1 MSGDAA
7 GEPSYLGNLL
17 FLVGSFFAS
26 ALVAAAVTEVVV
38 TWTGLG
44 RGLPV
49 AILTGVVFVVVFI
62 GLLGFYDRHYLG
74 E

>member
-1 MSGDAA
+1 MSSDTT

-26 ALVAAAVTEVVV
+26 ALVTAAVTEVVV
-38 TWTGLG
+38 TRTGLD
-44 RGLPV
+44 RGIPV
-49 AILTGVVFVVVFI
+49 AIFTGVVFVIAFL
-62 GLLGFYDRHYLG
+62 GLLLFYDRYYLA

>member
-1 MSGDAA
+1 MS

-26 ALVAAAVTEVVV
+26 ALVAAATTEVVV
-38 TWTGLG
+38 GWTGLG
-44 RGLPV
+44 RGIPV
-49 AILTGVVFVVVFI
+49 AILTGVVFVVAFL
-62 GLLGFYDRHYLG
+62 GLLLFYDRQYLG